1 MARRAKGGA
10 KSRTVTPPS
19 GRPFSS
25 VIFDY
30 GQVLT
35 HRPRAPVLRRIAQV
49 FGLRVDDL
57 PEIYAQSRPSYD
69 KGELS
74 PREYWERFALGT
86 GTSISP
92 ELIEKLRRWDIE
104 LWSDVDQ
111 RMVDWVQ
118 ALRATGI
125 KTALLSNMPHD
136 MIDHVRENFAWLSS
150 FDVQVLSAELGIVK
164 PDPPIYRECLARLG
178 ATARETLFLD
188 DREVNVR
195 AADAIGLVG
204 LHVRSFP
211 QLRRDLAGLGVAP
224 LPRSSARR
232 TRPKQR
238 SSVRPGSA

>member
-1 MARRAKGGA
+1 MGRRPKGFVVT
-10 KSRTVTPPS
+10 RTASPPS
-19 GRPFSS
+19 GRPFSA

-30 GQVLT
+30 GHVLS
-35 HRPRAPVLRRIAQV
+35 HPPRAPALRRIEQV
-49 FGLRVDDL
+49 FGLRVEDL
-57 PEIYAQSRPSYD
+57 PGIYAQSRPPYD

-74 PREYWERFALGT
+74 PREYWERFALAAGI
-86 GTSISP
+86 SISP

-136 MIDHVRENFAWLSS
+136 MIDHVRENFAWLSY

-164 PDPPIYRECLARLG
+164 PDPPIYQECLDRLG
-178 ATARETLFLD
+178 ATAREALFLD
-188 DREVNVR
+188 DREANVR
-195 AADAIGLVG
+195 GGESVGLVG
-204 LHVRSFP
+204 LQVRSFSE
-211 QLRRDLAGLGVAP
+211 LRRDLAKLGVTP

-232 TRPKQR
+232 AR
-238 SSVRPGSA
+238 SEH